1 MRLFIKIL
9 GVVFMGVA
17 LIMSGAL
24 PGLSQEM
31 IVRAKIGILIKS
43 GDQIIKAKSRDRLK
57 AGDFVRIYVHPEVGS
72 YVYVVYRDQKTVTLL
87 TRVEQRIQSST
98 LVLPSVQEFYQ
109 VDGQSPMET
118 FTVICSPKEVKEI
131 SSLAGSQM
139 TPERWVSLEKD
150 LLKKGEIDLAQKSE
164 KPFAIAGNVRG
175 AGDAAGGDA
184 FVKELQIFSGKSILA
199 RQYEFSVKK

>member
-1 MRLFIKIL
+1 
-9 GVVFMGVA
+9 
-17 LIMSGAL
+17 
-24 PGLSQEM
+24 
-31 IVRAKIGILIKS
+31 
-43 GDQIIKAKSRDRLK
+43 
-57 AGDFVRIYVHPEVGS
+57 
-72 YVYVVYRDQKTVTLL
+72 VYVVHSDQKTVTLL

-131 SSLAGSQM
+131 SSLVSSSQM
-139 TPERWVSLEKD
+139 THDRWVSLEKE
-150 LLKKGEIDLAQKSE
+150 LLKRGEIDLAQKSE

-175 AGDAAGGDA
+175 AGDSAGGDA
-184 FVKELQIFSGKSILA
+184 FVRDLQIFSGKSILV